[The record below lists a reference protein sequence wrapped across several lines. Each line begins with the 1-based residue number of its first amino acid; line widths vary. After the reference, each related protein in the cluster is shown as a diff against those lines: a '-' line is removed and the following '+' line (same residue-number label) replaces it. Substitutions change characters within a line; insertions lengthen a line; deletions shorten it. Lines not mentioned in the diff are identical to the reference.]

1 MPSMLCV
8 NRVASFALAL
18 LAAATPCPA
27 QDEAPGIADRY
38 LVAR

>member
-1 MPSMLCV
+1 MPSMICT
-8 NRVASFALAL
+8 NRVASFVLAL

-27 QDEAPGIADRY
+27 QDEAPRIAYRY